1 VKWLFLDV
9 IPADTNGDKSLTDAD
24 KDADKKVLATADV
37 DGSHYIG
44 VWLGSIDTVF
54 GKTCIDGEELLAVYS
69 AQSKNLVSE
78 IDILSRKI
86 TTPPDL
92 PRLGP

>member
-24 KDADKKVLATADV
+24 KDADKKVLATADA

-54 GKTCIDGEELLAVYS
+54 RKDVYRWRGIAGCVLGAEQES
-69 AQSKNLVSE
+69 
-78 IDILSRKI
+78 
-86 TTPPDL
+86 
-92 PRLGP
+92 RLGN